1 MYNKEFFAN
10 WLGVLIVLGLV
21 LWSQHSMADTLVCT
35 QNFPVLNGKYQNN
48 AFNGIGSFKTDDGR
62 KILFSFNYCEVIL
75 DKE

>member
-21 LWSQHSMADTLVCT
+21 LWSQHSIADTLVCT
-35 QNFPVLNGKYQNN
+35 QNFPVSSGKYQQNY
-48 AFNGIGSFKTDDGR
+48 IGGLASFKTDDGR
-62 KILFSFNYCEVIL
+62 KIIFSFNNCEVIL